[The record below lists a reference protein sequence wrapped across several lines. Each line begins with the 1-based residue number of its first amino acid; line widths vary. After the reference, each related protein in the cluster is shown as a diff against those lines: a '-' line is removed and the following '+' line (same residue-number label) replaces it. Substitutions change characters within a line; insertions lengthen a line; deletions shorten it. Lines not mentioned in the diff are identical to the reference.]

1 MKRREFFFLILAM
14 FLLVS
19 CADQSKK
26 SIPEDKKLT
35 IEINRFEQDLFRL
48 PPDRDSMVAGIERLA
63 GTYGEFLAIFNTAV
77 LNVPDVKDPLY
88 LDVLDAYLA
97 DRSINTLRMACDSV
111 FIDLSPFQKELSKA
125 FSYYHMEFPEN
136 PVPRVVTFISG
147 LNQSFVSSDSLLGIA
162 LDKYLGWNH
171 PVYGQAFLPFYQRR
185 GMVPERMVPDCLRA
199 WALTE
204 FPAGDSVKNLLDN
217 ILFEGRILYFQEQ
230 LIPGI
235 ADTLLCGF
243 TKEQMKWC
251 GNYEKRMWTY
261 LVEKKVIF
269 QTDAFSIAKFV
280 QEGPFTKDFSNESP
294 ARAAVWIGYRI
305 VNSYMKRHP
314 DISLQQLMEMQNFY
328 SLLEGSGY
336 NP

>member
-1 MKRREFFFLILAM
+1 MKIKGLIFLVPAILLM
-14 FLLVS
+14 VS
-19 CADQSKK
+19 CKNQWKK
-26 SIPEDKKLT
+26 SLPEDQKITVEML
-35 IEINRFEQDLFRL
+35 RFEQDLFRL
-48 PPDRDSMVAGIERLA
+48 PSDRDSMVAGIDRIA
-63 GTYGEFLAIFNTAV
+63 ATYGEFFSIFNTAV
-77 LNVPDVKDPLY
+77 LNVPDEKDPIY

-97 DRSINTLRMACDSV
+97 DRSINTIRLACDSV
-111 FIDLSPFQKELSKA
+111 FSNLGPFQEELSTA
-125 FSYYHMEFPEN
+125 FSYYHMEFPGN
-136 PVPRVVTFISG
+136 PIPRVVTFISG

-171 PVYGQAFLPFYQRR
+171 PIYGQAFLPVYQRR
-185 GMVPERMVPDCLRA
+185 TMVPERMVPDCIRA

-204 FPAGDSVKNLLDN
+204 FPAGDSVKNLLDH
-217 ILFEGRILYFQEQ
+217 ILYEGRILYFAEQ

-235 ADTLLCGF
+235 TDTLLCGF
-243 TKEQMKWC
+243 TKDQMKWC
-251 GNYEKRMWTY
+251 RTYENRMWTY

-305 VNSYMKRHP
+305 VSSYMERHP
-314 DISLQQLMEMQNFY
+314 DLSLHQLMQMQNFY
-328 SLLEGSGY
+328 NLLEGSGY